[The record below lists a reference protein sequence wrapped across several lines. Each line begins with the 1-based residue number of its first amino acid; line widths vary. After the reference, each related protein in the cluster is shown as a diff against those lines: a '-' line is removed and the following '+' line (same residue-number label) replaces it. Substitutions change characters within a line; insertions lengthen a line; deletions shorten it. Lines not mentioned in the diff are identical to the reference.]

1 MNAQAHIQ
9 RRAAL
14 HEPLESLL
22 ETKWFSRSHGHQKSD
37 RDLVSLIQGEM
48 LRGPYVE
55 HLLRHFVKLKMFSLF
70 SKPATGLNSDS
81 DGS

>member
-9 RRAAL
+9 RRGASP
-14 HEPLESLL
+14 EPLERRL
-22 ETKWFSRSHGHQKSD
+22 ETKWFSRSHGHQKSNQV
-37 RDLVSLIQGEM
+37 LVFLIQGEM

-55 HLLRHFVKLKMFSLF
+55 HLLRHFVKLKMFSL
-70 SKPATGLNSDS
+70 SGEPATGLNSDS